1 MTCSSDRRTALSAF
15 GLNGTTI
22 ALKARAGCLTV
33 RDRLGFA
40 MVALEWVAEEP
51 AARAAVIDFL
61 NEVEIDAA
69 GAGLRLQQFLD
80 GWMADLDPYRPE
92 IALAALESEA
102 EQAGWATRKDCGHD

>member
-1 MTCSSDRRTALSAF
+1 MSGSSDRRTALSAF

-51 AARAAVIDFL
+51 AARAAVVDFL
-61 NEVEIDAA
+61 NDVAMDPA

-80 GWMADLDPYRPE
+80 GWMQDIDPYRPE
-92 IALAALESEA
+92 IVLAAIEA
-102 EQAGWATRKDCGHD
+102 DAVQAGWATRKDCGHD